1 MSSSNAGRIV
11 VVAALAAVLGVV
23 AYSLRESPQAK
34 AERLRREM
42 DEACYGVVVANLR
55 GGMGSPEERAAC
67 DVATREFNKF
77 MGR

>member
-1 MSSSNAGRIV
+1 MSNAGRFIAV
-11 VVAALAAVLGVV
+11 GALAIVLGIV
-23 AYSLRESPQAK
+23 AYSLRESPAAK

-42 DEACYGVVVANLR
+42 GEACYGVTMANLR

-77 MGR
+77 MAR